1 MNKIGYSISLLL
13 AGALLSTCTRQ
24 ELITRDRGLTFTTRF
39 EQLPYLKTGTQTY
52 QYSSTDPA
60 EDQFNDYFHWLR
72 TESDSSA
79 VLADINGPG
88 CIYRIWSTGNV
99 GDSNRIKI
107 YLDGNPRPAIDSHTT
122 GRHRR

>member
-1 MNKIGYSISLLL
+1 M
-13 AGALLSTCTRQ
+13 
-24 ELITRDRGLTFTTRF
+24 ELT
-39 EQLPYLKTGTQTY
+39 P
-52 QYSSTDPA
+52 YSSRRVKLYNMKRD
-60 EDQFNDYFHWLR
+60 WLSYID
-72 TESDSSA
+72 ESDSSA